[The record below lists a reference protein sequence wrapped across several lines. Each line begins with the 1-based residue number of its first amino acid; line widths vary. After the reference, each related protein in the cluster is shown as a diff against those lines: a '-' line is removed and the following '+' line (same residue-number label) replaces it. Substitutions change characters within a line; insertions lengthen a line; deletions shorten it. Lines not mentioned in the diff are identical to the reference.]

1 MSNAKTRRTV
11 AAVLDLY
18 ASVNVRKKYF
28 RRWKGT
34 EKNRVEKN
42 FFTFFEKMFVNS
54 KISCNFALTKQET
67 RTLNTMKN
75 YCTLSDEELLK
86 IFYKNLN
93 AKSEEEKAAERK
105 ARKRAAKADF
115 FNLDDTDYCK
125 FVEA

>member
-1 MSNAKTRRTV
+1 
-11 AAVLDLY
+11 
-18 ASVNVRKKYF
+18 
-28 RRWKGT
+28 
-34 EKNRVEKN
+34 
-42 FFTFFEKMFVNS
+42 
-54 KISCNFALTKQET
+54 
-67 RTLNTMKN
+67 MKN

-115 FNLDDTDYCK
+115 FNLDATDYCK